1 MMVEKAVEQLPQ
13 ERGDIVWKLYEKLN
27 QYAPQVHQQYKD
39 LGIENKDLYLFDG
52 VVKTK
57 NFILIDFSVN
67 KECTLFYKGN
77 VGLHLQA
84 NILLENGFATRT
96 LYSIIEYNQFTS
108 LSSYNT
114 FCTFLGGN
122 TNRDI
127 ITKFNSSLESSLK
140 ELVKS
145 AN

>member
-1 MMVEKAVEQLPQ
+1 MVEKAVEQLPQ
-13 ERGDIVWKLYEKLN
+13 ERGDIVWKLYEKLKI
-27 QYAPQVHQQYKD
+27 YAPQIHQQYKD

-114 FCTFLGGN
+114 FCTFLGGSTSRN
-122 TNRDI
+122 AVTN
-127 ITKFNSSLESSLK
+127 FNSSLELNLK
-140 ELVKS
+140 EIIKS
-145 AN
+145 VN